1 MPSIL
6 SVRTLTEQQQHTT
19 TTTSLKLSQVKSAHP
34 PKPTLPFLSPPL
46 PPPPPSS
53 SSFLLMNGVA
63 VLLLLL
69 ALCLCSVG
77 SEALHSKG
85 ATTQCENLQG
95 FWGVREC
102 VCV

>member
-1 MPSIL
+1 
-6 SVRTLTEQQQHTT
+6 
-19 TTTSLKLSQVKSAHP
+19 
-34 PKPTLPFLSPPL
+34 
-46 PPPPPSS
+46 
-53 SSFLLMNGVA
+53 
-63 VLLLLL
+63 
-69 ALCLCSVG
+69 LCSVG